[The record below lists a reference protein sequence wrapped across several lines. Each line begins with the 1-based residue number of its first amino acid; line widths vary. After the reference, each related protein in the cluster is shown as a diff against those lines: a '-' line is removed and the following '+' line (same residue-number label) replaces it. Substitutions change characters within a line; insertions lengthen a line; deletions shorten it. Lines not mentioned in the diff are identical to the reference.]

1 MADGEDDDATDGE
14 GDALRSFESVALLAE
29 RRDEGRELR
38 GGGGGVREA
47 VVFMWPCWRD
57 LSWAKTEQKIN
68 WKKLE
73 NARSGGNSEG
83 RPGVKG
89 GLWRRVC
96 SRLGGGGGSQP
107 QAGGSELV

>member
-38 GGGGGVREA
+38 GGGGGVCEA

-68 WKKLE
+68 
-73 NARSGGNSEG
+73 
-83 RPGVKG
+83 
-89 GLWRRVC
+89 
-96 SRLGGGGGSQP
+96 
-107 QAGGSELV
+107 